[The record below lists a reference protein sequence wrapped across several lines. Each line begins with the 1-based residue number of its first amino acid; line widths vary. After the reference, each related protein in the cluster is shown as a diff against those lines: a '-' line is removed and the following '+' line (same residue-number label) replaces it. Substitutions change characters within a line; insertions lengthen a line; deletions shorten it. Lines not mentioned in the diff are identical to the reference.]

1 MEYWKFEKTNF
12 IKERLFNPLLRR
24 FFEYGVS
31 GLVRENIQNSLDAKL
46 EDFDGPVIVKIKLD
60 EMNTND
66 IPGKIEIEKRVASLK
81 PYNQFTK
88 EAIDEM
94 KKHIG
99 ALNCKYISFEDE
111 NTRGLSG
118 SNLQEIKSGKSP
130 YVAYAYSKGFHHEI
144 EDLEREKI
152 RGGSHGVGKIASN
165 ATSDFNMMYFAN
177 CDEKNHQ
184 TLSGTIELM
193 EHEVNEECYRATGY
207 FSKEVDDVYVPYD
220 NDFSSVFKKD
230 TRGLK
235 IIIPYAR
242 ETFFDEKKIV
252 QTVCDSFMIAILE
265 KNLVVYVND
274 LVIDSDSIE
283 AFIFNLTFFEQ
294 EYSEIRDEFAP
305 LYFNTYKN
313 LLTDQLYLYDNT
325 DYYRFKFYFTFNT
338 EITSG
343 RTGIYRTIGMKIE
356 DHKVRSNFTKP
367 YNAILM
373 PYSSKEDEFL
383 KSLENESHTSLDYKH
398 INSSDL
404 QANAKKFINNLD
416 QQISKIID
424 EKLNS
429 DIPDSEILDTSDI
442 IYEIENKFKK
452 DLEKKVTEVNI
463 GNKQNKNKSL
473 VKVSD
478 TKEPGESQVNHD
490 GKTENEFKK
499 TKKIKKRFGNQE
511 TKEYFKINGSEVKRV
526 VYRGFE
532 NVEIDVSKV
541 YIQGYKKCNI
551 YFSIIDGMGAEYTN
565 EVNLKSEYKK
575 VYDLNNNTN
584 LNFDDFGII
593 NYHLNGPKIK
603 MRLHLNENANLS
615 LKYKYYLEV

>member
-1 MEYWKFEKTNF
+1 MKFWKFEKTNF

-46 EDFDGPVIVKIKLD
+46 ENFDGPVIVKIILD
-60 EMNTND
+60 EMNTSD

-81 PYNQFTK
+81 PQNQFTR

-99 ALNCKYISFEDE
+99 EIKCKYISFEDE

-118 SNLQEIKSGKSP
+118 SNLQDIKLGKSP

-144 EDLEREKI
+144 EDLEQEKI

-165 ATSDFNMMYFAN
+165 AASNFNMMYFAN
-177 CDEKNHQ
+177 CDEENHQ

-193 EHEVNEECYRATGY
+193 EHEIDGECYRATGY
-207 FSKEVDDVYVPYD
+207 FSEEIDDVYAPYENSFD
-220 NDFSSVFKKD
+220 QVFKKD
-230 TRGLK
+230 SRGLK

-242 ETFFDEKKIV
+242 DSFFDEKTII
-252 QTVCDSFMIAILE
+252 QTVCDSFMIAILNE
-265 KNLVVYVND
+265 YLVVHVND
-274 LVIDSDSIE
+274 LVIDSSTIE
-283 AFIFNLTFFEQ
+283 ELIFNKTYFEQ
-294 EYSEIRDEFAP
+294 EYSEIRDNFAP

-313 LLTDQLYLYDNT
+313 LLTDSLHLYDNT
-325 DYYRFKFYFTFNT
+325 NYYRFKFYFTFNSN
-338 EITSG
+338 ITSG

-398 INSSDL
+398 INSSEL
-404 QANAKKFINNLD
+404 QSNAKRFINNLD

-452 DLEKKVTEVNI
+452 DLEKKMTEVNI
-463 GNKQNKNKSL
+463 GNKKNKNKSL
-473 VKVSD
+473 IKVND
-478 TKEPGESQVNHD
+478 TEEPGESVRTHN
-490 GKTENEFKK
+490 GTTENEFKEE
-499 TKKIKKRFGNQE
+499 KKVKKQFGNQE
-511 TKEYFKINGSEVKRV
+511 IKEYFKVKGSEVKRV
-526 VYRGFE
+526 VYRNFE
-532 NVEIDVSKV
+532 NIEINVSKI

-565 EVNLKSEYKK
+565 EVNLKSEYTK
-575 VYDLNNNTN
+575 VFDLNNNSTLKFN
-584 LNFDDFGII
+584 SFGIL
-593 NYHLNGPKIK
+593 NYNLDEPKIRL
-603 MRLHLNENANLS
+603 RLHLSENANSS